1 MMIASIARIP
11 ISLGCRRTEMC
22 SVSMIIITLLSIQS
36 PPTPSKMKPLN
47 ANQEL
52 TVLLLEAPGPRRNLN
67 WNLLEIN
74 TPSARR
80 SLLQALT
87 PFAVLHRSPNLLDV
101 AGAIQASRDFSRP
114 YSLVFLYVVTK
125 RGRCS
130 GIEEFSL
137 PTGLRALLL
146 FR

>member
-1 MMIASIARIP
+1 
-11 ISLGCRRTEMC
+11 MC
-22 SVSMIIITLLSIQS
+22 SVSMTIITLQSIQS

-47 ANQEL
+47 TNQEL
-52 TVLLLEAPGPRRNLN
+52 TLLLLVAPGPRRNLN

-74 TPSARR
+74 TLSPRR
-80 SLLQALT
+80 SPLQALA
-87 PFAVLHRSPNLLDV
+87 PFAVLLRSPNLLDV
-101 AGAIQASRDFSRP
+101 ARAVQASRNFSRP

-137 PTGLRALLL
+137 PSGLRALLL